1 DSEWESDIN
10 EVFDNSSTADSI
22 SDLDGQSLIAD
33 FKLYKKTLIQ
43 QMRLRWEISSLENYV
58 KSKMVPRGLRIKKIP
73 GQNLK
78 KSGGQEFVDKWNNI
92 LSECSFKLMQLMIDE
107 STRNILLVNKQVEI
121 EKLALEEKREDK
133 QFNELNENVK
143 KELIKI
149 QQEIKIRKKR
159 KFIRDTEDYK
169 KGQIYALHDFQS
181 SMSDSEQESTE
192 SGQKKK
198 QSKNGEKDRYDG
210 QKEKDGQIQLR
221 DRSKWG
227 YPSKRR
233 YRKKTQ

>member
-1 DSEWESDIN
+1 MAFAFSDSEWESDIN

-58 KSKMVPRGLRIKKIP
+58 KSKMWRP
-73 GQNLK
+73 GIL
-78 KSGGQEFVDKWNNI
+78 DKWNNI
-92 LSECSFKLMQLMIDE
+92 LSDCSFKLMQLMIDE

-181 SMSDSEQESTE
+181 SMSDSEQEFTE

-198 QSKNGEKDRYDG
+198 QSKNGEKDRHDG
-210 QKEKDGQIQLR
+210 QNEKDGQIQLR

-233 YRKKTQ
+233 YRKKT